1 MNIKKFINVLSV
13 AGLLTASTVT
23 PSSANTLEVKLNRQQ
38 VSGNTMQ
45 LLLED
50 VDLIAK
56 AYQIS
61 LKITDNVKLD
71 KLNFSH
77 AGKSDVTSTYVYD
90 EATNEVDIYVTS
102 TKSLLDANDNL
113 NIGSMTLNGTVGESF
128 DVVPVADSLKIVTM
142 ANVEHSIPTVSVSG
156 GSDFSIQDTNNSG
169 SGGNN
174 AGSGNTNN
182 GGSTDGSGGDNTGGG
197 NTSNGGSTGGTV
209 DKPSN
214 SDNKFTVDLEGLDEA
229 IKEKVDSI
237 VLEVV
242 TKADGFILS
251 VDGDK
256 EDMSNVKDIT
266 VNSKGIFLTVDN
278 TLVKVTDITVNT
290 KGIFLTVDNTQVK
303 VTGQLP
309 ATNIDFTN
317 ARAVRVIND
326 KLATVSHYT
335 DGDNL
340 KITSNNLKDVLVT
353 SRITAPFDDV
363 AETDW
368 YYDDVQDI
376 FNYGITQGT
385 TSTTYSPLAN
395 ITRAQFATMIARALE
410 LTHTDMDSQYT
421 LSDLTGKWYANEVQM
436 LVNLGIITG
445 YKDGTFG
452 GENKLTRQQAVAMIV
467 RMLEYMD
474 VDTTPKGNVAFDDMD
489 RISNYAKDAVQYL
502 ASHDV
507 LNSGE
512 GIKFNPYNNL
522 TRAQMAK
529 VLMRS
534 LRLSDSY

>member
-1 MNIKKFINVLSV
+1 MYKKGSQKVNIKKFVNVLSV
-13 AGLLTASTVT
+13 AGLLAVTVVTPASTEMV
-23 PSSANTLEVKLNRQQ
+23 EVKLSRQQ
-38 VSGNTMQ
+38 INGKKMQ

-61 LKITDNVKLD
+61 LKINGNVKLD
-71 KLNFSH
+71 TLNFSH

-102 TKSLLDANDNL
+102 TKSLLDENDNL

-128 DVVPVADSLKIVTM
+128 DVVPVAGSLKIVTM
-142 ANVEHSIPTVSVSG
+142 ANVEQNIPTVSVSG
-156 GSDFSIQDTNNSG
+156 ESDFSIQDTNNDSL
-169 SGGNN
+169 
-174 AGSGNTNN
+174 
-182 GGSTDGSGGDNTGGG
+182 GGDNTGGG
-197 NTSNGGSTGGTV
+197 NTDNDGSTGGTV

-214 SDNKFTVDLEGLDEA
+214 SDNQFTVDLEGLDEA

-242 TKADGFILS
+242 AKDGGLVLS

-256 EDMSNVKDIT
+256 EDLNSVTDVT
-266 VNSKGIFLTVDN
+266 VSSKGIFLTVDN
-278 TLVKVTDITVNT
+278 TSVKVTD
-290 KGIFLTVDNTQVK
+290 
-303 VTGQLP
+303 QLP
-309 ATNIDFTN
+309 TTTIDFTN
-317 ARAVRVIND
+317 ARAIRVID
-326 KLATVSHYT
+326 GQVATVSHYT
-335 DGDNL
+335 DGGNL

-353 SRITAPFDDV
+353 SRIVAPFDDV

-368 YYDDVQDI
+368 YYQDVQNI

-385 TSTTYSPLAN
+385 TSTTYSPLTN
-395 ITRAQFATMIARALE
+395 ITRAQFATMMARALE
-410 LTHTDMDSQYT
+410 LTHTDIDGQYT

-436 LVNLGIITG
+436 LVDLGIITG

-467 RMLEYMD
+467 RMLEYMN
-474 VDTTPKGNVAFDDMD
+474 VDTTPKGNIVLADMD
-489 RISNYAKDAVQYL
+489 RISDYAKEAVQYL

-512 GIKFNPYNNL
+512 DTKFNPYNNL

-529 VLMRS
+529 VLMRG
-534 LRLSDSY
+534 LQLSDKY

>member
-38 VSGNTMQ
+38 VSGKTMQ

-50 VDLIAK
+50 VDLVAK

-61 LKITDNVKLD
+61 LKITGNVKLD
-71 KLNFSH
+71 TLNFSND
-77 AGKSDVTSTYVYD
+77 GKSGVTSTYVYD

-128 DVVPVADSLKIVTM
+128 DVVPVADSLKVVTM

-182 GGSTDGSGGDNTGGG
+182 GGSTDGSGGNNTGSG

-278 TLVKVTDITVNT
+278 TQVKVTDITVNS
-290 KGIFLTVDNTQVK
+290 KGIFLPVDNTQVK